1 MRVNW
6 NYIKMIGLLLLVVML
21 YAFSNTKNNARKVSE
36 PEIVFEGENNLFI
49 THETVSK
56 LLIQNQAGVKNVPKE
71 TLDLNQL
78 ETALNKNPMIRSAQV
93 FVDVNGKLTAEVQ
106 QKKPIARVFN
116 SSSFYIDDQ
125 GGFMPLSTNY
135 TARVPIVTGV
145 VDKNNLV
152 NVYKMSKKIESDNFL
167 KKHVTQIHQ
176 DQQGGISLRLR
187 QCNFNVYLGSL
198 KKLDK
203 KINNLKVFYK
213 KATKEKLMN
222 KYSKVNLQFD
232 SQVICT
238 KS

>member
-1 MRVNW
+1 
-6 NYIKMIGLLLLVVML
+6 MIGLLLLVVML

>member
-1 MRVNW
+1 
-6 NYIKMIGLLLLVVML
+6 MIGLLLLVVML

-116 SSSFYIDDQ
+116 SGSFYIDDQ